1 MKDFITSIKRT
12 PYQSLGSFLILFFTL
27 FLTLFFF
34 NIISFFHGVLSY
46 VETRPQV
53 IAYFDTKAK
62 EGDIIAIKEKIQK
75 TGKTSVVNYVSQT
88 EALKIYRDL
97 NKDNPLL
104 LEMVSANILPASL
117 EVFATKPVYLS
128 EIAEFLQGQSSVDEV
143 NFQKNIVDKLVILTN
158 ILRQVS
164 VGLLILLFIITIMVL
179 ITTTAFK
186 ISLKREE
193 IEVLQ
198 LIGASK
204 GYIRKPFLID
214 GIMFGAIS
222 GTVAFLTFYSIFFYF
237 QPFLKSYLTGIPR
250 LTLGNLDQF
259 NIFVFPPSGEFIAL
273 SYLLIISFGA
283 VIGLVGNYLATSK
296 YIK

>member
-1 MKDFITSIKRT
+1 MRDLFTSIKRT

-27 FLTLFFF
+27 FLALFFF

-53 IAYFDTKAK
+53 IAYFDVKA
-62 EGDIIAIKEKIQK
+62 EETDIVALKDQIQK
-75 TGKTSVVNYVSQT
+75 TGKTSAVNYVSQK
-88 EALKIYRDL
+88 EALQIYRDL

-128 EIAEFLQGQSSVDEV
+128 ELAEFMKSQPIVDEV
-143 NFQKNIVDKLVILTN
+143 NFQKNIVDKLVTLTT
-158 ILRQVS
+158 ILRRVS
-164 VGLLILLFIITIMVL
+164 IAMLLLLFIITVTVL

-186 ISLKREE
+186 ISVRREE

-204 GYIRKPFLID
+204 RYIRKPFLLE
-214 GIMFGAIS
+214 GVLFGFAS
-222 GTVAFLTFYSIFFYF
+222 GTVAFVLFYAVFLYF
-237 QPFLKSYLTGIPR
+237 QPFLRNYLTGIPK
-250 LTLGNLDQF
+250 LTIDGLQQF
-259 NIFVFPPSGEFIAL
+259 NIYVFPPSLEFVAL
-273 SYLLIISFGA
+273 SYVLIITFGA
-283 VIGLVGNYLATSK
+283 VIGFIGNYLATSK

>member
-53 IAYFDTKAK
+53 IAYFDTKTK
-62 EGDIIAIKEKIQK
+62 EEDIIAIKDIVQK
-75 TGKTSVVNYVSQT
+75 TGKVSTVNYVSQN
-88 EALKIYRDL
+88 EALKIYKEL

-117 EVFATKPVYLS
+117 EVFATKPIYLA
-128 EIAEFLQGQSSVDEV
+128 EIAEYLQSQKSVDEV
-143 NFQKNIVDKLVILTN
+143 NFQKNIVDKLITLTQ
-158 ILRQVS
+158 ILRYIS
-164 VGLLILLFIITIMVL
+164 IGLLILLFIITVMVL

-198 LIGASK
+198 LIGGSK
-204 GYIRKPFLID
+204 AYIRKPFLVE
-214 GIMFGAIS
+214 GMMFGIVS
-222 GTVAFLTFYSIFFYF
+222 GTIAFATFYAAFLYF
-237 QPFLKSYLTGIPR
+237 QPFIKSYLSGMPK
-250 LTLGNLDQF
+250 LTFANLGQF
-259 NIFVFPPSGEFIAL
+259 NIFVFPPSLEYVAL
-273 SYLLIISFGA
+273 SYFMVILFGA
-283 VIGLVGNYLATSK
+283 SIGLIGNYMAASK